1 MDPKAVV
8 QAFVE
13 AVNHQD
19 WQAIE
24 TLVTPN
30 FARHSIA
37 AGEPG
42 VHSREGPYS
51 VLTRGVHYIP

>member
-1 MDPKAVV
+1 MDLKAVV

-13 AVNHQD
+13 AVNHQN

-24 TLVTPN
+24 TLVAPN

-42 VHSREGPYS
+42 VHSRED
-51 VLTRGVHYIP
+51 LI

>member
-1 MDPKAVV
+1 MDPKGVV

-30 FARHSIA
+30 FASTVSLLASLVCI
-37 AGEPG
+37 
-42 VHSREGPYS
+42 VEGPYS